1 MALTQDAKLEML
13 GLFPYG
19 VGCNAGVVART
30 RQVGLEDPQEGSI
43 WRNVVGV
50 STSQGSAVFEPCDL
64 GLWVAYMQ
72 RGEAGQTTQ

>member
-43 WRNVVGV
+43 WRNLVGV
-50 STSQGSAVFEPCDL
+50 STS
-64 GLWVAYMQ
+64 
-72 RGEAGQTTQ
+72 